1 MKRVSTLT
9 CHAILESRATILCV
23 VLSAAIANARGGLSY
38 NIQPIDT
45 GVTGGVLNI
54 SHVNSAGVV
63 VGYGQTSAA
72 ASTAFIWQDGQ
83 IQSLPLSGNQ
93 VEWAT
98 GLNDSGTVV
107 GMIIKNDTSQ
117 HGYVWN
123 GKEVQLL
130 SGTGGNES
138 TPTVINNAGEIA
150 GSTNTPDGPRA
161 TIWNNG
167 KPTDLGITEDSW
179 VNAINNHGDVA
190 GDESVGKTTRA
201 FLDQNGKVMNLPSLG
216 GSTDHVSDMN
226 NQAAVVGTSIADD
239 QQHAVIWND
248 GKISTLAA
256 ASGFSQSLGFGIND
270 SGLVV
275 GTSTN
280 GNQLRDATL
289 WDNGTPMD
297 LNSLLPA
304 NSGWTLSEA
313 DTINNRGQI
322 AGVGSLHGVQQ
333 GFLLS
338 PSAQAIP
345 LPSPAWMGIITLP
358 ILGIAMRR
366 IKQTQV
372 D

>member
-1 MKRVSTLT
+1 MI
-9 CHAILESRATILCV
+9 CAV
-23 VLSAAIANARGGLSY
+23 VTVAFAKARGGLSY

-45 GVTGGVLNI
+45 GVADGQLTINRINASGD
-54 SHVNSAGVV
+54 V
-63 VGYGQTSAA
+63 VGSGQTPATASSA
-72 ASTAFIWQDGQ
+72 FLWQDGQ

-98 GLNDSGTVV
+98 GINDASTVV

-117 HGYVWN
+117 NGYVWN
-123 GKEVQLL
+123 GREVQILP
-130 SGTGGNES
+130 GTGGNAS

-150 GSTNTPDGPRA
+150 GSTNTPNGPRA
-161 TIWNNG
+161 TTWNSG
-167 KPTDLGITEDSW
+167 KPSDLGIIEDSW
-179 VNAINNHGDVA
+179 VNAIDDHGDVA

-201 FLDQNGKVMNLPSLG
+201 FLEQNGKVLTLPSLG
-216 GSTDHVSDMN
+216 GPTDHVSDMN
-226 NQAAVVGTSIADD
+226 NQAEVIGTSVSDN
-239 QQHAVIWND
+239 QQHAVIWKD

-256 ASGFSQSLGFGIND
+256 ATGFSQSLGFGVND

-280 GNQLRDATL
+280 GNQIHDATL
-289 WDNGTPMD
+289 WDDGTPMD

-304 NSGWTLSEA
+304 NSGWTLSYA
-313 DTINNRGQI
+313 DAINNHGQI

-338 PSAQAIP
+338 PSPQAIP
-345 LPSPAWMGIITLP
+345 LPSPGWMGIITLP

-366 IKQTQV
+366 MRRIQV
-372 D
+372 G